1 MNYFCD
7 ACDRTIKIKSR
18 SRHGKSLTH
27 NEFEKRL
34 RKEHTIQNLDL
45 FDVDEIFI
53 KYITN
58 QTKKLI
64 LILQLKNKIKFPRFI
79 FKNDLISTVF
89 IKS

>member
-7 ACDRTIKIKSR
+7 VCDRTIKIKSR
-18 SRHGKSLTH
+18 SKHAESLTH
-27 NEFEKRL
+27 NEFGKRL

-45 FDVDEIFI
+45 FDVDEIFN

-64 LILQLKNKIKFPRFI
+64 LIL
-79 FKNDLISTVF
+79 
-89 IKS
+89 